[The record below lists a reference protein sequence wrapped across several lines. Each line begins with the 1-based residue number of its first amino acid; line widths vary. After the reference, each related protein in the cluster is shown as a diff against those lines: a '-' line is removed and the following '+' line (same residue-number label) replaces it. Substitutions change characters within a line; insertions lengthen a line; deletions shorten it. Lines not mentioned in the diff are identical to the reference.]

1 MFAFR
6 RPERP
11 AARLAS
17 VPSVSWFWRGSVFLA
32 IFWIAAGRSWAQEAD
47 DGAVHGWV
55 RDAANQPVEAATVR
69 LDEREGEPGTEV
81 QVERDGS
88 FLVPGLRPGVYRFT
102 LQAPGHLHGRAE
114 GVTVALGQTTEL
126 QVVLDRVGPGLWLTI
141 GKASEGGG
149 SEAKNAFS
157 LPGSPSGTAARADAV
172 ALPDQDADG
181 LVSLHGLA
189 STQNSTVVD
198 GVGTTQAYT
207 SVQQGRGSD
216 PAPDPDG
223 DADSAELGNGPA
235 NGLSRGRHAGAG
247 ATYSQGAVKDFRV
260 TGDSYTAQMGHS
272 AGGVIT
278 SVTRSGTEAFH
289 GSVSAVV
296 GSQLFAAANPLSVA
310 TSYTN
315 GAIASAV
322 MKPHDLREV
331 FAGALGGP
339 VLRSESL
346 VFFDAAEFSRRG
358 FPAIC
363 SPADPAFYTLT
374 AIQKSLL
381 ASRGVRVAQ
390 INTALNYLSSL
401 TGSTPRRADQNNNF
415 ARLDWHPPAHPNLVA
430 ELGLQ
435 YNLVR
440 WSGPAALLEAPVVNR
455 ARASLGSSSG
465 ALDAFLL
472 RFDSKIRPRLVNR
485 LRVAYTRDLQ
495 YETPQTPLTAEPAI
509 SPGGLAPEVN
519 IGPNG
524 LIFGTPASLSHL
536 AFPDERRLEAT
547 DSLTWTHGHH
557 SVAVG
562 GTISYVQEHV
572 ATQTNVAGT
581 FRYDSGL
588 TKGYAGGLVDFIT
601 DSTYNVNVIPNG
613 GCPSITA
620 TTHDFCFRSFSQSFG
635 ESSASFSTQ
644 DWSGF
649 VQETWHPGR
658 RLLLHAG
665 VRYEYTLLPLP
676 QNPNPALDAL
686 FGTRGATSIFPE
698 DRNNF
703 GPRVALAWQPFGAGR
718 GSVHVGYGL
727 FYGRLPGATI
737 RAALTDT
744 AQKSSTTSI
753 RITPTAVVACP
764 QVASQGFGYPCAFS
778 APPTGVVAAT
788 TSAVV
793 LDRRFR
799 LPVVQQGSL
808 TLERPIGRE
817 SSVSASYI
825 FNLDRQLPSST
836 DLNIAPSTQTAHFQL
851 QGGTG
856 APGVTDGETFSLP
869 MYTSRVSTSFGPVTD
884 VESNVDATYNGLAV
898 GAFTRLSHSFQVQ
911 GRYTWSKA
919 IDFGQAQSAI
929 PRTNGQL
936 DPFTNGYD
944 KGLSSLDYPWAA
956 HLMAEWSPV
965 LAFGPRWLRGT
976 ANGFLFMPIA
986 SLRAGRPY
994 TFDLSGGARL
1004 AGGHESLNG
1013 SGGALYLPT
1022 VGRNTLRLPPTENV
1036 DLRAG
1041 RGFRAGDHVRLDMFA
1056 EAYNLLNHTN
1066 ISSVTQRAFLVGTAV
1081 NGVTPLVFQNAAEI
1095 SAEGLNT
1102 QPFGTPIASSTSSAR
1117 ERRIQLGG
1125 RVEF

>member
-1 MFAFR
+1 MIFFGR
-6 RPERP
+6 GVIH
-11 AARLAS
+11 AARSAS
-17 VPSVSWFWRGSVFLA
+17 SFFTCRFGRGVVFLA
-32 IFWIAAGRSWAQEAD
+32 LLWIAAGRAQAQEAE
-47 DGAVHGWV
+47 DGAVRGWV
-55 RDAANQPVEAATVR
+55 RDAANRPVDAATVR
-69 LDEREGEPGTEV
+69 LEDREGEPGTEV
-81 QVERDGS
+81 KVERDGS
-88 FLVPGLRPGVYRFT
+88 FLVPGLRPGMYRFT

-114 GVTVALGQTTEL
+114 GVAVTLGQTTEL
-126 QVVLDRVGPGLWLTI
+126 QVVLDRAGPGLWLTI
-141 GKASEGGG
+141 RKAPEGGG
-149 SEAKNAFS
+149 SDVQISPA
-157 LPGSPSGTAARADAV
+157 LPGSPSGTAARADGV

-223 DADSAELGNGPA
+223 DGDSAELGNGPA

-247 ATYSQGAVKDFRV
+247 TTYSQGAVKDFRV
-260 TGDSYTAQMGHS
+260 TGDSYTAQMGHT

-289 GSVSAVV
+289 GSASAVV
-296 GSQLFAAANPLSVA
+296 GSQLFAAANPLSIA

-322 MKPHDLREV
+322 VKPHDLHEV
-331 FAGALGGP
+331 FAGSLGGP
-339 VLRSESL
+339 VFRGANL
-346 VFFDAAEFSRRG
+346 VFFDAVEIGRRG
-358 FPAIC
+358 FPAIS
-363 SPADPAFYTLT
+363 SPADPEFYRLT
-374 AIQKSLL
+374 TIQKALL
-381 ASRGVRVAQ
+381 ASRGVRAAQ

-415 ARLDWHPPAHPNLVA
+415 ARLDWHPQAHPRLLA

-440 WSGPAALLEAPVVNR
+440 WTGPAALLEAPVVNR
-455 ARASLGSSSG
+455 GRASLGSASG

-472 RFDSKIRPRLVNR
+472 RFDSRIRPRLVNR

-495 YETPQTPLTAEPAI
+495 YETPQTPLAAEPAI

-524 LIFGTPASLSHL
+524 LLFGTPASLSHL

-547 DSLTWTHGHH
+547 DSLMWTHGHH
-557 SVAVG
+557 SIALG
-562 GTISYVQEHV
+562 GAITYVQEHV

-620 TTHDFCFRSFSQSFG
+620 TIHDFCFRSYSQSFG
-635 ESSASFSTQ
+635 ESSAAFSTQ

-649 VQETWHPGR
+649 AQETWQPGR

-686 FGTRGATSIFPE
+686 FGMRGATSIFPE

-718 GSVHVGYGL
+718 GSVHIGYGL

-778 APPTGVVAAT
+778 AAPTGVVAAT

-799 LPVVQQGSL
+799 LPIVQQGSL

-817 SSVSASYI
+817 SSLSASYV

-836 DLNIAPSTQTAHFQL
+836 DLNIAPSTQIAHFRL

-856 APGVTDGETFSLP
+856 APGITDGETFTLP
-869 MYTSRVSTSFGPVTD
+869 LYSARVSSSFGPVTD
-884 VESNVDATYNGLAV
+884 VESSVDATYSGLSV
-898 GAFTRLSHSFQVQ
+898 GAFTRLAKTFQVQ

-929 PRTNGQL
+929 PRTDGQL

-944 KGLSSLDYPWAA
+944 KGLSSLNYPWAA
-956 HLMAEWSPV
+956 HLTAAWSPE

-976 ANGFLFMPIA
+976 ANGFTFMPIA
-986 SLRAGRPY
+986 SVRAGRPY
-994 TFDLSGGARL
+994 TFDLSGGTRL

-1041 RGFRAGDHVRLDMFA
+1041 RGFRAGDHLQFETFA

-1066 ISSVTQRAFLVGTAV
+1066 VSSVTQRAFLVGTAV
-1081 NGVTPLVFQNAAEI
+1081 NGVTPLVFQNAATI
-1095 SAEGLNT
+1095 STEGLNAE
-1102 QPFGTPIASSTSSAR
+1102 PFGTPIASSTTSAR
-1117 ERRIQLGG
+1117 ERRIQIGA
-1125 RVEF
+1125 RMEF

>member
-1 MFAFR
+1 MIFFGRGAMY
-6 RPERP
+6 
-11 AARLAS
+11 AAHS
-17 VPSVSWFWRGSVFLA
+17 SSMFLA
-32 IFWIAAGRSWAQEAD
+32 CWLARGVAFLGMLWIAAGLALGQEPE

-55 RDAANQPVEAATVR
+55 RDAANRPVEAATVR
-69 LDEREGEPGTEV
+69 LDEREGEPGAEAKV
-81 QVERDGS
+81 DRDGS
-88 FLVPGLRPGVYRFT
+88 FLLPGLRPGIYRFT

-114 GVTVALGQTTEL
+114 GVAVTLGQTTEL
-126 QVVLDRVGPGLWLTI
+126 QVVLDRAGPGLWLTV
-141 GKASEGGG
+141 GRAPEGGG
-149 SEAKNAFS
+149 GDAQVPPN
-157 LPGSPSGTAARADAV
+157 LPGSPSATAGRADAV

-181 LVSLHGLA
+181 LISVHGLA
-189 STQNSTVVD
+189 STQNSTMVD
-198 GVGTTQAYT
+198 GIGTTQAYT

-223 DADSAELGNGPA
+223 DGDSAELGNGPA

-260 TGDSYTAQMGHS
+260 TGDSYSAQMGHS

-296 GSQLFAAANPLSVA
+296 GSQLFAAANPLSIA

-322 MKPHDLREV
+322 VKPHDLREV
-331 FAGALGGP
+331 FAGSLGGP
-339 VLRSESL
+339 ILRGANL
-346 VFFDAAEFSRRG
+346 VFFDAAEIGRRG
-358 FPAIC
+358 FPAIS
-363 SPADPAFYTLT
+363 SPTDPQFYTLT
-374 AIQKSLL
+374 TIQKALL
-381 ASRGVRVAQ
+381 ASRGVRAAQ

-401 TGSTPRRADQNNNF
+401 TGSTPRRADQTSNF
-415 ARLDWHPPAHPNLVA
+415 ARLDWRPQAHPRLLA

-435 YNLVR
+435 YNFVR
-440 WSGPAALLEAPVVNR
+440 WSSPAGLLDAPVVNR

-472 RFDSKIRPRLVNR
+472 RFDSRIRPRLVNR

-495 YETPQTPLTAEPAI
+495 YETPQTPLAAEPAI

-536 AFPDERRLEAT
+536 AYPDERRMEAT

-557 SVAVG
+557 TIALG
-562 GTISYVQEHV
+562 GAITYVQEQV

-588 TKGYAGGLVDFIT
+588 TKGFAGGLVDFIT

-635 ESSASFSTQ
+635 ESSVSFSTQ

-649 VQETWHPGR
+649 VQDTWHPGR

-686 FGTRGATSIFPE
+686 FGARGATSIFPE
-698 DRNNF
+698 DRNNV

-718 GSVHVGYGL
+718 GSMHIGYGL

-744 AQKSSTTSI
+744 AQTSSMTSI

-799 LPVVQQGSL
+799 LPLVQQGSL

-817 SSVSASYI
+817 SSVSASYV
-825 FNLDRQLPSST
+825 FNMDRQLPSST

-856 APGVTDGETFSLP
+856 APGVTDGETFALP
-869 MYTSRVSTSFGPVTD
+869 LYTARVSPKFGPLTD

-898 GAFTRLSHSFQVQ
+898 AGFTRLARSFQVQ

-929 PRTNGQL
+929 PRTDGQL
-936 DPFTNGYD
+936 DPLNNGYD
-944 KGLSSLDYPWAA
+944 KGLSSLNYPWAA
-956 HLMAEWSPV
+956 HLTAAWSPV

-976 ANGFLFMPIA
+976 ASGFSFTPIA
-986 SLRAGRPY
+986 SIRAGRPY
-994 TFDLSGGARL
+994 TFDLSGGTRL

-1041 RGFRAGDHVRLDMFA
+1041 RGFQAGDHVRLETFA

-1066 ISSVTQRAFLVGTAV
+1066 VSSVTQRAFLVGTAV
-1081 NGVTPLVFQNAAEI
+1081 GGVTPLVFQNAAAI

-1117 ERRIQLGG
+1117 ERRIQIGA

>member
-1 MFAFR
+1 MLWI
-6 RPERP
+6 
-11 AARLAS
+11 LAGWS
-17 VPSVSWFWRGSVFLA
+17 LA
-32 IFWIAAGRSWAQEAD
+32 QGVD

-55 RDAANQPVEAATVR
+55 RDAANRPVETVTIR
-69 LDEREGEPGTEV
+69 LDEREGAPGNEV
-81 QVERDGS
+81 KVNRDGS
-88 FLVPGLRPGVYRFT
+88 FLVPGLRPGEYRFT
-102 LQAPGHLHGRAE
+102 LQAPGHLQGRAE
-114 GVTVALGQTTEL
+114 GVTVRLGQTTEL
-126 QVVLDRVGPGLWLTI
+126 QVVLDRAGPGLWLTMR
-141 GKASEGGG
+141 KAPEGGG
-149 SEAKNAFS
+149 EDAQV
-157 LPGSPSGTAARADAV
+157 SPDVPAALARAAAV

-181 LVSLHGLA
+181 LISVHGLA
-189 STQNSTVVD
+189 STQNSTMVD

-207 SVQQGRGSD
+207 SVPQGRGND

-223 DADSAELGNGPA
+223 DGDSAELGNGPA

-260 TGDSYTAQMGHS
+260 TGDSYSAQMGHS

-289 GSVSAVV
+289 GSGSAVV
-296 GSQLFAAANPLSVA
+296 GSQLFAAANPLSIA
-310 TSYTN
+310 TSYTD

-322 MKPHDLREV
+322 VKPHDLREV
-331 FAGALGGP
+331 FAGSLGGP
-339 VLRSESL
+339 VFRGSHL
-346 VFFDAAEFSRRG
+346 VFFDAAEVGRRG
-358 FPAIC
+358 FPAIS
-363 SPADPAFYTLT
+363 SPADPQFYTLT
-374 AIQKSLL
+374 AIQKALL
-381 ASRGVRVAQ
+381 ASRGVRAAQ
-390 INTALNYLSSL
+390 INTALNYVSSL
-401 TGSTPRRADQNNNF
+401 TGSTPRRADQTSNF
-415 ARLDWHPPAHPNLVA
+415 ARLDWHPPAHPNLLA
-430 ELGLQ
+430 DFGLQ

-455 ARASLGSSSG
+455 ARASLGSTSG

-495 YETPQTPLTAEPAI
+495 YETPQTPLAAEPAI

-536 AFPDERRLEAT
+536 AYPDERRLEAT
-547 DSLTWTHGHH
+547 DSLSWTHGHH
-557 SVAVG
+557 TVVLG
-562 GTISYVQEHV
+562 GAISYVQEHV
-572 ATQTNVAGT
+572 ATQTNAAGT

-588 TKGYAGGLVDFIT
+588 TKGYAGGLADFIT
-601 DSTYNVNVIPNG
+601 DSTYNVHVIPNG

-620 TTHDFCFRSFSQSFG
+620 SAHYFCFRSYSQSFG
-635 ESSASFSTQ
+635 ESEASFSTQ

-676 QNPNPALDAL
+676 QNPNPALDAV
-686 FGTRGATSIFPE
+686 FGARGATSIFPE
-698 DRNNF
+698 DRNNV

-744 AQKSSTTSI
+744 AQTSSTTSI

-778 APPTGVVAAT
+778 AQPTGVVAAT

-808 TLERPIGRE
+808 TFEQPIGRE

-825 FNLDRQLPSST
+825 LNLDRQLPSST

-851 QGGTG
+851 QGGTN
-856 APGVTDGETFSLP
+856 APGVMDGETFALP
-869 MYTSRVSTSFGPVTD
+869 LYTARVSSSFGPVTG
-884 VESNVDATYNGLAV
+884 VESNVNASYSGLSA
-898 GAFTRLSHSFQVQ
+898 GAFARVSHSFQVQ

-944 KGLSSLDYPWAA
+944 KGLSSLNYPWAA
-956 HLMAEWSPV
+956 HLTAAWSPEV
-965 LAFGPRWLRGT
+965 AFGPRWLRGT
-976 ANGFLFMPIA
+976 ANGFTFTPIA
-986 SLRAGRPY
+986 SVRAGRPY
-994 TFDLSGGARL
+994 TFDLSGGTRL

-1041 RGFRAGDHVRLDMFA
+1041 RGLRAGDHLRLETFA

-1066 ISSVTQRAFLVGTAV
+1066 VSSVTQRAFLVGTAV
-1081 NGVTPLVFQNAAEI
+1081 NGVTPLVFQNAAAI

-1117 ERRIQLGG
+1117 ERRIQLGA
-1125 RVEF
+1125 RLEF

>member
-11 AARLAS
+11 AARSA
-17 VPSVSWFWRGSVFLA
+17 PYRFWYGRSAVFLG
-32 IFWIAAGRSWAQEAD
+32 ILWIVAGRSWAQEVD

-55 RDAANQPVEAATVR
+55 RDAANQPVEAATIR
-69 LDEREGEPGTEV
+69 LDEREGAPGTEV
-81 QVERDGS
+81 KVERDGS
-88 FLVPGLRPGVYRFT
+88 FLVSGLRPGVYRFT

-114 GVTVALGQTTEL
+114 GVAVTLGQTTEL
-126 QVVLDRVGPGLWLTI
+126 QVVLDRAGPGLWLTV
-141 GKASEGGG
+141 GRAPEGGG
-149 SEAKNAFS
+149 SDAQAS
-157 LPGSPSGTAARADAV
+157 PTLPGSPSATAGRADAV

-181 LVSLHGLA
+181 LISVHGLA
-189 STQNSTVVD
+189 STQNSTLVD
-198 GVGTTQAYT
+198 GIGTTQAYT

-223 DADSAELGNGPA
+223 DGDSAELGNGPA

-247 ATYSQGAVKDFRV
+247 STYSQGAVKDFRV
-260 TGDSYTAQMGHS
+260 TGDSYSAQMGRS

-296 GSQLFAAANPLSVA
+296 GSQLFSAANPLSIA

-322 MKPHDLREV
+322 VKPHDLREV
-331 FAGALGGP
+331 FAGSLGGP
-339 VLRSESL
+339 VFRGTHL
-346 VFFDAAEFSRRG
+346 VFFDAAEVGRRG
-358 FPAIC
+358 FPAIS
-363 SPADPAFYTLT
+363 SPTDPKFYTLT
-374 AIQKSLL
+374 AMQRALL
-381 ASRGVRVAQ
+381 ASRGVRAAQ

-401 TGSTPRRADQNNNF
+401 TGSTPRRADQTSNF
-415 ARLDWHPPAHPNLVA
+415 ARLDWHPQAHPGLLA

-440 WSGPAALLEAPVVNR
+440 WSSPAGLLDAPVVNR
-455 ARASLGSSSG
+455 ARASLGTSSG

-472 RFDSKIRPRLVNR
+472 RFDSKIHPRLVNR

-495 YETPQTPLTAEPAI
+495 YEMPQTPLAAEPAI

-524 LIFGTPASLSHL
+524 LIFGTPAALSHL
-536 AFPDERRLEAT
+536 AYPDERRMEAN
-547 DSLTWTHGHH
+547 DLLSWTHGHH
-557 SVAVG
+557 SFTVG
-562 GTISYVQEHV
+562 GAITYVQEHV

-620 TTHDFCFRSFSQSFG
+620 SAHYFCFRSFSQSFG
-635 ESSASFSTQ
+635 ESNASFSTQ

-649 VQETWHPGR
+649 VQDTWRPGR

-665 VRYEYTLLPLP
+665 VRYDYTLLPLP
-676 QNPNPALDAL
+676 QNPNAALDAL
-686 FGTRGATSIFPE
+686 FGTRGATSILPE
-698 DRNNF
+698 DRNNV
-703 GPRVALAWQPFGAGR
+703 GPRVAMAWQPFGAGR
-718 GSVHVGYGL
+718 GSMHIGYGL

-744 AQKSSTTSI
+744 AQTSSTTSI
-753 RITPTAVVACP
+753 RILPTAVVACP

-799 LPVVQQGSL
+799 LPLVQQGSL

-817 SSVSASYI
+817 SSISASYV
-825 FNLDRQLPSST
+825 FNMDRQLPSST

-856 APGVTDGETFSLP
+856 TPGVTDGETFTLP
-869 MYTSRVSTSFGPVTD
+869 LYTARVSSKFGPVTD
-884 VESNVDATYNGLAV
+884 VESNVDATYNGLSV
-898 GAFTRLSHSFQVQ
+898 GALIRPARSFQVQ

-929 PRTNGQL
+929 PRTDGQL
-936 DPFTNGYD
+936 DPFNNGYD
-944 KGLSSLDYPWAA
+944 KGLSSLNYPWAA
-956 HLMAEWSPV
+956 HLTAAWSPV
-965 LAFGPRWLRGT
+965 LALGPRWLRGT
-976 ANGFLFMPIA
+976 ASGFSFTPIA
-986 SLRAGRPY
+986 SIRAGRPY
-994 TFDLSGGARL
+994 TFDLSGGTRL

-1041 RGFRAGDHVRLDMFA
+1041 RGFQAGDHVRLETFA

-1066 ISSVTQRAFLVGTAV
+1066 VSSVTQRAFLVGTEV
-1081 NGVTPLVFQNAAEI
+1081 GGVTPLVFQNATEV

-1117 ERRIQLGG
+1117 ERRIQVGA